1 MLIKKKK
8 GKKVLPLKDA
18 GKAGKYVRK
27 GTKQTLDKDVMLAM
41 YMAGHSMNSIAKKM
55 GCCHK
60 NVSAQIKPYI
70 QLLHNMPEYEKFLP
84 NLLKLKA
91 SLFLAELTP
100 QKISKLGAAQLTRP
114 IAELI
119 EKARLLEGLTSA
131 NIDVHM
137 TLCTSI
143 DAIEAEIQ
151 ALQGTTLS
159 NVVSLTDSEG
169 LLTTDKPGVLDT
181 SHTRT
186 EDILNID

>member
-1 MLIKKKK
+1 MIKKKK
-8 GKKVLPLKDA
+8 SKKVLPLKDA
-18 GKAGKYVRK
+18 GKAGKYVK
-27 GTKQTLDKDVMLAM
+27 QGTKQTLDKDVMLAM

-55 GCCHK
+55 GCCHQ
-60 NVSAQIKPYI
+60 NVSVQIKPYI
-70 QLLHNMPEYEKFLP
+70 QLLNNMPEYESTLP
-84 NLLKLKA
+84 NLLRLKA

-151 ALQGTTLS
+151 ALQDTTLS
-159 NVVSLTDSEG
+159 NVVNLTDSVA
-169 LLTTDKPGVLDT
+169 LLTTEDTGVELDT
-181 SHTRT
+181 CTAQ

>member
-1 MLIKKKK
+1 MMKKS
-8 GKKVLPLKDA
+8 KVITLKDA

-27 GTKQTLDKDVMLAM
+27 DGSQSLDKDVMLAM
-41 YMAGHSMNSIAKKM
+41 YMAGHTRKNIAEKL
-55 GCCHK
+55 GCCHQ
-60 NVSAQIKPYI
+60 NVSTQLKPYI
-70 QLLHNMPEYEKFLP
+70 QLLNNMPEYSKFLP
-84 NLLKLKA
+84 DLLRLKA

-131 NIDVHM
+131 SIDIHL
-137 TLCTSI
+137 THCESI

-151 ALQGTTLS
+151 MLQNTTLS
-159 NVVSLTDSEG
+159 NVVSLTDSEA
-169 LLTTDKPGVLDT
+169 LLTTEDISSEHT
-181 SHTRT
+181 SHTRA